1 MYFCVVKQ
9 LQTIKIQK
17 MKNKHFTTTILV
29 DQSPLEVFNAIN
41 NVRGWWSEGIE
52 GNTSKLNDEFT
63 FQVKDV
69 HYTKHKLTEVVP
81 GEKVVWL
88 TTDSII
94 SFVKDKSEWTGTK
107 IIFDIT
113 RAGDKTKLVFT
124 HEGLVPDVECY
135 DACSPAWTEYVQHSL
150 FNLIT
155 TGIGDPNLE
164 GKRIKAIK

>member
-1 MYFCVVKQ
+1 MQKQ
-9 LQTIKIQK
+9 
-17 MKNKHFTTTILV
+17 HFTTTLLV

-52 GNTSKLNDEFT
+52 GNTGMLNDEFT

-69 HYTKHKLTEVVP
+69 HYSRHKLTEVIP
-81 GEKVVWL
+81 GKRVVWL
-88 TTDSII
+88 TTDSHL
-94 SFVKDKSEWTGTK
+94 SFVNDKSEWTGTK

-113 RAGDKTKLVFT
+113 EAGDKTKMVFT

-155 TGIGDPNLE
+155 TGKGDPNLE